1 MQCHLVS
8 HLYTLLRLGMF
19 TASSGWDI
27 HDAVYTRELAISN
40 RENGYRDVLAQVD
53 LSTYR
58 RIPWEDNV
66 PFFLVSFL
74 DPVSLKPICV
84 DPRGVLRLTCE
95 RALEMNLKCVA
106 GVEYEVS
113 FPTNL
118 GRLYLYRAVF
128 QLQRYCC
135 ITRKSHLVLIYDHRD
150 GRVCRSEKFLWASA
164 THSRKSVGSIQ
175 SFGK

>member
-1 MQCHLVS
+1 M
-8 HLYTLLRLGMF
+8 
-19 TASSGWDI
+19 

-58 RIPWEDNV
+58 RIPWENNA

-74 DPVSLKPICV
+74 DPVSLKPLCV

-95 RALEMNLKCVA
+95 RALEMGLKCIA

-113 FPTNL
+113 LPTNS
-118 GRLYLYRAVF
+118 RVLYLCRVVF
-128 QLQRYCC
+128 QLQR
-135 ITRKSHLVLIYDHRD
+135 
-150 GRVCRSEKFLWASA
+150 
-164 THSRKSVGSIQ
+164 
-175 SFGK
+175 